1 MDKYMER
8 QLDDVIHYAKQK
20 AECIIKFKEIQQ
32 KLRSIRL
39 EFESKVQLVGPN
51 WGDEKLLKRL
61 TYVKEFY
68 GKAEVKQYKDRYH
81 SYSKMLHDYFDII
94 KSYDR
99 MYRKARKDFTSD
111 VDTISRSFHVPHT
124 NQEYK
129 DAG

>member
-39 EFESKVQLVGPN
+39 FEVEIGLPSRAK
-51 WGDEKLLKRL
+51 KM
-61 TYVKEFY
+61 
-68 GKAEVKQYKDRYH
+68 RYH

-124 NQEYK
+124 NQEYR

>member
-1 MDKYMER
+1 M
-8 QLDDVIHYAKQK
+8 
-20 AECIIKFKEIQQ
+20 
-32 KLRSIRL
+32 
-39 EFESKVQLVGPN
+39 
-51 WGDEKLLKRL
+51 
-61 TYVKEFY
+61 
-68 GKAEVKQYKDRYH
+68 RYY

-124 NQEYK
+124 NQEYR